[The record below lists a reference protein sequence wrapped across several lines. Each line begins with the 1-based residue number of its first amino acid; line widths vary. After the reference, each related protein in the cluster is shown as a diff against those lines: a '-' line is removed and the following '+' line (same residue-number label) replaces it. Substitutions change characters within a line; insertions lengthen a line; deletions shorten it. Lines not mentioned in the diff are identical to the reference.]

1 MCASKSNA
9 RPTRTKKKNSGCGE
23 NCNLFCYKGAGETR
37 ACFIL
42 IPPRRRAE
50 KVSFVALTKRG
61 VLSVIFNFDIAV
73 NLVSAQ
79 AAGAHTF
86 VPCDKSM
93 QKRTCAGSPKV
104 QELPPKFEG
113 GFYLLPFPHSFKG
126 INHYLSVI
134 ALRFSSVPFHGSF
147 PNISI

>member
-1 MCASKSNA
+1 MKLALLLFLF
-9 RPTRTKKKNSGCGE
+9 RRGGE
-23 NCNLFCYKGAGETR
+23 LK
-37 ACFIL
+37 
-42 IPPRRRAE
+42 
-50 KVSFVALTKRG
+50 KVSFVALAKRG
-61 VLSVIFNFDIAV
+61 VLSVGFSFNITA

-113 GFYLLPFPHSFKG
+113 DFYLLPFPHSFKG
-126 INHYLSVI
+126 INHCLSVI

-147 PNISI
+147 PNISV